1 MFLFYCVGNEQ
12 YMDLWKTKFGM
23 EVKKSA
29 SSSAAG
35 RASTVTTARMSTV
48 QGPVSTT
55 SRNLIVV
62 HCFWIPLI
70 SYILNIFY
78 MVRI

>member
-48 QGPVSTT
+48 QGPVST
-55 SRNLIVV
+55 NLIVFY
-62 HCFWIPLI
+62 CFWILLI

-78 MVRI
+78 MVKV